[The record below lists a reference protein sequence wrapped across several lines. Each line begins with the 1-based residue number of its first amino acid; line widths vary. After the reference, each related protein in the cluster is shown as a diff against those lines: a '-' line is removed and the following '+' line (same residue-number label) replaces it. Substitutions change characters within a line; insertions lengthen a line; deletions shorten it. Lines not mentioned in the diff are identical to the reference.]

1 VDEIDRIRKHIFI
14 EEHPLSDYEG
24 GVVHRRYDASPDM
37 AEAWLRLRAGRPLPE
52 DIVLLEHELAEARY
66 YDTHPGAT
74 YSAAHHAANAVSTWQ
89 NRIPQP
95 TYEDYSTPW
104 R

>member
-1 VDEIDRIRKHIFI
+1 
-14 EEHPLSDYEG
+14 
-24 GVVHRRYDASPDM
+24 
-37 AEAWLRLRAGRPLPE
+37 
-52 DIVLLEHELAEARY
+52 LAEARY

-74 YSAAHHAANAVSTWQ
+74 YEDAHRAANAVANWQ
-89 NRIPQP
+89 NQIPEP